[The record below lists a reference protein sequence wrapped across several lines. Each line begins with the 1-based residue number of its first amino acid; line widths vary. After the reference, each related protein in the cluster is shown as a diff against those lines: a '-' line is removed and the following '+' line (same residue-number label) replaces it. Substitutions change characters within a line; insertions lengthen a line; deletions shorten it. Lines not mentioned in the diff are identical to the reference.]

1 MNDERLCSSEAT
13 SPLCAYQRNGYARVL
28 SNENSL
34 LYLDSRLS
42 RRSRCMIKN
51 HELPSISAST
61 IGREVYL
68 TLVLESW
75 SPNTRACA
83 MSAIGLRRSILFFW
97 ISEKASASDSPLLF
111 INIPLARSM
120 IFRASR
126 VFFRFSFSFCSAT
139 KLMGMRDRELD
150 GSWSSSGRKGLM
162 R

>member
-1 MNDERLCSSEAT
+1 MNDERLCSSEGNVAFICLLT
-13 SPLCAYQRNGYARVL
+13 QWICQSVVY
-28 SNENSL
+28 ENSL

-68 TLVLESW
+68 TLVLESS

-97 ISEKASASDSPLLF
+97 ISEKASA
-111 INIPLARSM
+111 
-120 IFRASR
+120 
-126 VFFRFSFSFCSAT
+126 
-139 KLMGMRDRELD
+139 
-150 GSWSSSGRKGLM
+150 
-162 R
+162 